1 MESTHVEKAGESL
14 TCKHCGHG
22 EFLVHDVK
30 LKSAWMQFIEDDWLS
45 EFAEVNICGR
55 CGYVHWFTPIPTKEL
70 QHRQPCPQCNQLI
83 LNTRSFCPYCDYD
96 LDPGLN
102 REEPMGTPEDE
113 PPMME

>member
-1 MESTHVEKAGESL
+1 MEKTQVEKAGESL

-45 EFAEVNICGR
+45 EFAEVNICAR
-55 CGYVHWFTPIPTKEL
+55 CGYVHWFTPIPTQEM
-70 QHRQPCPQCNQLI
+70 QHREPCPQCHQLI

-96 LDPGLN
+96 LDPDSI
-102 REEPMGTPEDE
+102 REEEMGPEGEE
-113 PPMME
+113 PPLME